1 MKQNKTSDTNITSHA
16 KVAIIGGGIFGVSL
30 LYHLTKEGWKDI
42 VLLEKGE
49 LTSGS
54 TWHAAG
60 QCPHFVGSY
69 NLAKVHYHSTELYK
83 KLEQETGQSTGW
95 HGCGSLR
102 LAYQQEDLDWFYY
115 VKGILDNVGSPAKI
129 ISTQEITN
137 IHPFIKL
144 DGIIGALHTPED
156 GHTDPSSTTNAMAIG
171 ARNGG
176 AKIYRHNRVIDIKS
190 RPSGEWELITEKG
203 NIICEHVVNAA
214 GSYCPEVGHMVGL
227 KNIPSIN
234 MIHHYLVTEEHP
246 AIKKLK
252 KELPVVRDPHSSCY
266 LRQEGKGLLIGIYE
280 KDAKCWA
287 LDGMDWKFNMELL
300 EPELDRL
307 EEHLKKGMDRIPQFR
322 DVGIKKMICGPITHT
337 PDGNFLAGP
346 APGLKNFWM
355 FCAASVGIAQGGGA
369 GKYMAQWMTYGDA
382 DINMLEFDPRRYL
395 SWAHKDYAIAKSID
409 EYKRM
414 YVTPLPN
421 EGLDVGRPIKK
432 TPIYKKLKDQGAIYI
447 DAFGWERPKW
457 FAETGMQEK
466 YSYKRSNAFPYVQKE
481 CEAVY
486 NSVGVLDLSTFTKC
500 EISGEGSEAF
510 LNRLCANRIPKKD
523 GSIVLTHMLNAKGR
537 IQSELTITRLP
548 NNLFYVLS
556 STASEIRDF
565 DWFNR
570 HVSEREKVN
579 IKNVTQDYG
588 VLILV
593 GPKSRTVL
601 SQLTSQNLNNNDFP
615 WLKGKEILI
624 NKIPVR
630 ALRVNYVGELGWEL
644 HHPMDQMVSLYDAIC
659 EVGKK
664 ENIVNF
670 GTYAVNS
677 MRMEKA
683 YRGWGSELTGEIS
696 LVEAGMD
703 RFFNLKKKN
712 NFFGA
717 KALQEKVQSGVDIKL
732 VYLDVDA
739 DNADAMGNEPIY
751 HKNKIVGVTTSGS
764 YGFRVKKS
772 LAFGYVKSDLMNAGS
787 ELEIAIQGQRR
798 KAKILDSAVYD
809 QDNQKL
815 KA

>member
-129 ISTQEITN
+129 ISTQEIAN

-252 KELPVVRDPHSSCY
+252 RELPVVRDPHSSCY

-644 HHPMDQMVSLYDAIC
+644 HHPMDQMVSLYDAIY

-732 VYLDVDA
+732 VYLDIDA

>member
-129 ISTQEITN
+129 ISTQEIAN

-644 HHPMDQMVSLYDAIC
+644 HHPMDQMVSLYDAIY

>member
-1 MKQNKTSDTNITSHA
+1 
-16 KVAIIGGGIFGVSL
+16 
-30 LYHLTKEGWKDI
+30 
-42 VLLEKGE
+42 
-49 LTSGS
+49 
-54 TWHAAG
+54 
-60 QCPHFVGSY
+60 
-69 NLAKVHYHSTELYK
+69 
-83 KLEQETGQSTGW
+83 
-95 HGCGSLR
+95 
-102 LAYQQEDLDWFYY
+102 
-115 VKGILDNVGSPAKI
+115 
-129 ISTQEITN
+129 
-137 IHPFIKL
+137 
-144 DGIIGALHTPED
+144 
-156 GHTDPSSTTNAMAIG
+156 
-171 ARNGG
+171 
-176 AKIYRHNRVIDIKS
+176 IKS

-252 KELPVVRDPHSSCY
+252 RELPVVRDPHSSCY

-395 SWAHKDYAIAKSID
+395 SWAHKDYAVAKSTD

-421 EGLDVGRPIKK
+421 EDLDVGRPIKK
-432 TPIYKKLKDQGAIYI
+432 TPIYEKLKDHGAIYI
-447 DAFGWERPKW
+447 DKFGWERPKW
-457 FAETGMQEK
+457 FAKSGIQEK

-486 NSVGVLDLSTFTKC
+486 NSVGVLDLSTFAKY

-644 HHPMDQMVSLYDAIC
+644 HHPMDQMVSLYDAIY

>member
-1 MKQNKTSDTNITSHA
+1 MEKIKSHT
-16 KVAIIGGGIFGVSL
+16 KVAIIGGGIMGVSL
-30 LYHLTKEGWKDI
+30 LYHLAKEGWKDL
-42 VLLEKGE
+42 VLIEKGE

-69 NLAKVHYHSTELYK
+69 NLAKVHHHSTELYK
-83 KLEQETGQSTGW
+83 KLERETGQSTGW

-115 VKGILDNVGSPAKI
+115 VKGILDNVGSPAEI
-129 ISTQEITN
+129 ISTQEILK

-156 GHTDPSSTTNAMAIG
+156 GHTDPTSTTNAMAIG

-176 AKIYRHNRVIDIKS
+176 AKIYRNNRVTDIKPRS
-190 RPSGEWELITEKG
+190 SGEWELITEKG

-214 GSYCPEVGHMVGL
+214 GSYCPEVGNMVGL

-246 AIKKLK
+246 AIRKLK

-395 SWAHKDYAIAKSID
+395 SWAHKDYAVAKSID

-421 EGLDVGRPIKK
+421 EDLDVGRPIKK
-432 TPIYKKLKDQGAIYI
+432 TPIYEKLKYHGAIYI
-447 DAFGWERPKW
+447 DKFGWERPKW
-457 FAETGMQEK
+457 FAKSGIQEK

-486 NSVGVLDLSTFTKC
+486 NSVGVLDLSTFAKY
-500 EISGEGSEAF
+500 EIFGEGSEAF

-579 IKNVTQDYG
+579 IKNITKDYG
-588 VLILV
+588 VLVLV

-670 GTYAVNS
+670 GIYALNS
-677 MRMEKA
+677 LRMEKA

-732 VYLDVDA
+732 VYLDVDV
-739 DNADAMGNEPIY
+739 DNADAMGNEPVY
-751 HKNKIVGVTTSGS
+751 HKNKIVGVVTSGG

-772 LAFGYVKSDLMNAGS
+772 LAFAYVKSDLANTGT
-787 ELEIAIQGQRR
+787 ELEIEIQGQR
-798 KAKILDSAVYD
+798 KKTKILNSVVYD
-809 QDNQKL
+809 SDNQKL

>member
-144 DGIIGALHTPED
+144 DSIIGALHTPED

-252 KELPVVRDPHSSCY
+252 RELPVVRDPHSSCY

-355 FCAASVGIAQGGGA
+355 FCASSVGIAQGGGA

>member
-579 IKNVTQDYG
+579 IKNITKDYG
-588 VLILV
+588 VLVLV

-670 GTYAVNS
+670 GIYALNS
-677 MRMEKA
+677 LRMEKA

>member
-102 LAYQQEDLDWFYY
+102 LAYQQEDLDWFHY

-129 ISTQEITN
+129 ISTQEIAN

-421 EGLDVGRPIKK
+421 EGLDVGRPNKK

-556 STASEIRDF
+556 STASEVRDF

-579 IKNVTQDYG
+579 IKNITQDYG
-588 VLILV
+588 VLVLV

-644 HHPMDQMVSLYDAIC
+644 HHPMDQMVSLYDAIY

-751 HKNKIVGVTTSGS
+751 YKNKIVGVTTSGS

>member
-115 VKGILDNVGSPAKI
+115 VKGILDNVGSHAKI

-252 KELPVVRDPHSSCY
+252 RELPVVRDPHSSCY

-322 DVGIKKMICGPITHT
+322 DVGIKKMICGTITHT

-644 HHPMDQMVSLYDAIC
+644 HHPMDQMVSLYDAIY
-659 EVGKK
+659 EAGKK

>member
-1 MKQNKTSDTNITSHA
+1 MKQNKTSDTNVTSHA

-83 KLEQETGQSTGW
+83 KLEQETEQSTGW

-644 HHPMDQMVSLYDAIC
+644 HHPMDQMVSLYDAIY